1 MHKLAQQYIDKVK
14 EEVLTKLNLRE
25 TVYHPA
31 TFKAHMPM
39 RLLRNLIV
47 CQMLSKNFQDQ

>member
-14 EEVLTKLNLRE
+14 EEVLTKLNLCK
-25 TVYHPA
+25 TVYRPA

-39 RLLRNLIV
+39 RSLRNLIV
-47 CQMLSKNFQDQ
+47 CQMLSRNSQD